1 MTDPLSYKP
10 AYRRSLPH
18 IQPPGAT
25 LFVTFRLAGSLPVS
39 VLERW
44 NEEAKARERL
54 LASLPE
60 GERAERRYLEDRRFF
75 GRYDAELDSA
85 AYGPVWLREPAVA
98 AAVVAALHR
107 GDGTRYDLLTFTV
120 MPNHVH
126 MVFAPL
132 AGEDGEPHSLSRIMH
147 GLKRR
152 SAWDANTALGQ
163 SGAFWQREYYDHY
176 ARDGREVERI
186 IDYVL
191 NNPVKAGLAAS
202 AEEWPWSYCQ
212 PGAR

>member
-1 MTDPLSYKP
+1 MTNPLSYQP
-10 AYRRSLPH
+10 AYRRNLPH

-25 LFVTFRLAGSLPVS
+25 LFVTFRLAGSLPVA

-44 NEEAKARERL
+44 SEEAKARERL

-85 AYGPVWLREPAVA
+85 ACGPLWLREPVVA
-98 AAVVAALHR
+98 AAVVAVLR
-107 GDGTRYDLLTFTV
+107 DGDGTFYDLLAYTI

-126 MVFAPL
+126 MVFTPL
-132 AGEDGEPHSLSRIMH
+132 PKGEDDYYALPWIMH

-152 SAWDANTALGQ
+152 SAWDANTALGRG
-163 SGAFWQREYYDHY
+163 GAFWQREYYDHY
-176 ARDGREVERI
+176 ARDGREVEGI
-186 IDYVL
+186 IAYVL
-191 NNPVKAGLAAS
+191 QNPVKAGLAGS
-202 AEEWPWSYCQ
+202 WEEWRWSYWR
-212 PGAR
+212 GLAG